1 MTRELVWMLVV
12 GLIATGGCGAWL
24 FHREVARIG
33 RQIAPSPGSF
43 ERIVASS
50 SRSHGHSGSRGAEA
64 VPTPPLASSWTAVHG
79 QDASNPLSPG
89 QGDDALLATL
99 TGAAGLNEWFNPDP
113 EVLAAFSR
121 YRNEDLENGW
131 ELWNSIAGQNGE
143 RALDLGDANVLRGLR
158 GHLGEQVAADHLS
171 QTGSTV
177 SMPDSG
183 SNPGWDLDV
192 DGAALNVKVT
202 SNGARTAA
210 DHFETNPDIP
220 IVMNADAGDIPASAV
235 YWDGEGPLQLAD
247 LAAGSVVVDSSLTAS
262 GLVDQIADSVPAV
275 DPLATLGDWGDVIP
289 NAGAIIAAGL
299 SAKREHAL
307 VREGHTTTSRAAK
320 NVAVDGGARAV
331 GFWAGAKAGFLT
343 GAMVD
348 AGTGGATLGLG
359 AVAGGVLGGIG
370 GAKVG
375 RKVAEHV
382 KQGPLRDAADALS
395 ATATGYRDAMERES
409 GAINEALACQQ
420 ERGRMLLLAQ
430 NLLSRRVLGA
440 RARAA
445 TEAVRA
451 SQRLDAP
458 ALLSSASRDLRECA
472 RRADPAVFGRSSLP
486 GPLRQKAAL
495 RAVAGWERRCAALAH
510 GDEWPPKA
518 IATFWDHLCTSPAG
532 RRAMTEYVARV
543 AATREAEQHACQVAA
558 HEQFLAVVARQAR
571 VAAFLRHQRE
581 VHTKAAV
588 VRLAPKVASLEGAR
602 TAYEREV
609 RAAGG
614 STLAT

>member
-1 MTRELVWMLVV
+1 MPP
-12 GLIATGGCGAWL
+12 
-24 FHREVARIG
+24 
-33 RQIAPSPGSF
+33 Q
-43 ERIVASS
+43 ASS
-50 SRSHGHSGSRGAEA
+50 SMA
-64 VPTPPLASSWTAVHG
+64 VQGQNTAS
-79 QDASNPLSPG
+79 QRSPG
-89 QGDDALLATL
+89 WGDDAWLATV

-113 EVLAAFSR
+113 EVLSAFSR
-121 YRNEDLENGW
+121 YRNEDLDNGW
-131 ELWNSIAGQNGE
+131 ELWNSITGQSDG
-143 RALDLGDANVLRGLR
+143 RALDLGNADVLRGLR

-171 QTGSTV
+171 QAGSTV

-192 DGAALNVKVT
+192 DGTVLNVKVT
-202 SNGARTAA
+202 ANGARTAA

-220 IVMNADAGDIPASAV
+220 IVMNADAADIPGAAV

-307 VREGHTTTSRAAK
+307 VREGHTTKSRAAK

-382 KQGPLRDAADALS
+382 KQGPLRDAAEALS
-395 ATATGYRDAMERES
+395 ATATDYRDAMDRER
-409 GAINEALACQQ
+409 GTINEALACQQ

-430 NLLSRRVLGA
+430 DLLSRRVLA
-440 RARAA
+440 VRARAA
-445 TEAVRA
+445 SAAVRA

-458 ALLSSASRDLRECA
+458 ALLSSASHDLRECA
-472 RRADPAVFGRSSLP
+472 RRADPAVFGRSTLP
-486 GPLRQKAAL
+486 GPLRRRAAL
-495 RAVAGWERRCAALAH
+495 RAVASWERRCAPLAD

-518 IATFWDHLCTSPAG
+518 IATFWDHLCASPAG

-543 AATREAEQHACQVAA
+543 AATREAEQRACQVAA
-558 HEQFLAVVARQAR
+558 QEQFLAAVACQAR
-571 VAAFLRHQRE
+571 VAASLRYHRE

-588 VRLAPKVASLEGAR
+588 ARLAPKVASLEGAR

-614 STLAT
+614 SPVAT